1 MSESNG
7 SMMGPHDPDAIH
19 LVVLTGMSGG
29 GKTVA
34 LRALEDLEFYCV
46 DNLPTGLLPQLV
58 SSVMHDTGTRRR
70 RHDTDTRRRRIAVGV
85 DARNREQDI
94 LMMPAVLSEL
104 AGSGVHVHLVF
115 LDCSDEVLIKR
126 YSETR
131 RRHPLA
137 MRSTALPDAIAE
149 ERRLLRPLMAI
160 AETVIDSSALNV
172 HQLRRTMATGYAE
185 ASGRLT
191 VMFQSFAFRRGL
203 PLDAD
208 FVYDARCLPNPHW
221 QPQLRPLSGKD
232 DAVREYLDADPLVS
246 EYFNDTVR
254 WLQTWLPR
262 FEQDDRSYVT
272 ISVGCTGGRHRSVY
286 LVEKLAAHF
295 RPLHDSVLTHHRELG

>member
-1 MSESNG
+1 MSE
-7 SMMGPHDPDAIH
+7 PAPATTLPTLDPDAVH

-58 SSVMHDTGTRRR
+58 PAVLKNHGGRQ
-70 RHDTDTRRRRIAVGV
+70 RRIAVGV
-85 DARNREQDI
+85 DVRNPGEDLEQ
-94 LMMPAVLSEL
+94 MPVVLSGL
-104 AGSGVHVHLVF
+104 AASGVQVHLIF
-115 LDCSDEVLIKR
+115 LDCRDDVLIKR

-137 MRSTALPDAIAE
+137 LRGVSLADAIAN

-160 AETVIDSSALNV
+160 AERVIDSSELNV
-172 HQLRRTMATGYAE
+172 HQLRRLVAAGYAQ
-185 ASGRLT
+185 AAARLT
-191 VMFQSFAFRRGL
+191 LMFQSFAFRRGL

-208 FVYDARCLPNPHW
+208 FVFDARCLPNPHW
-221 QPQLRPLSGKD
+221 KPELRPLSGKD
-232 DAVREYLDADPLVS
+232 APVREFLEAEPLVAEYYADTARWLDA
-246 EYFNDTVR
+246 
-254 WLQTWLPR
+254 WLPR

-272 ISVGCTGGRHRSVY
+272 IAIGCTGGRHRSVY
-286 LVEKLAAHF
+286 LVEKLAAHY
-295 RPLHDSVLTHHRELG
+295 RAQRESVLTFHRELE

>member
-1 MSESNG
+1 MSHSDT
-7 SMMGPHDPDAIH
+7 PIIAPLTDPEATH

-46 DNLPTGLLPQLV
+46 DNLPTALLPQLV
-58 SSVMHDTGTRRR
+58 GAATQGSAK
-70 RHDTDTRRRRIAVGV
+70 RRRIAVGV
-85 DARNREQDI
+85 DVRNRNEDFRH
-94 LMMPAVLSEL
+94 MPTVLSGL
-104 AGSGVHVHLVF
+104 AAAQVQVHLIF
-115 LDCSDEVLIKR
+115 LDCRDEVLIKR

-137 MRSTALPDAIAE
+137 LRGVSLADAIAE

-160 AETVIDSSALNV
+160 AEKVIDSSDLNV
-172 HQLRRTMATGYAE
+172 HQLRRLIATGYAQATE
-185 ASGRLT
+185 GLT
-191 VMFQSFAFRRGL
+191 LMFQSFAFRRGL

-208 FVYDARCLPNPHW
+208 FVFDARCLPNPHW
-221 QPQLRPLSGKD
+221 EPRLRPLSGKD
-232 DAVREYLDADPLVS
+232 GPVRDFLDAQPLVG
-246 EYFNDTVR
+246 EYFADTTR
-254 WLQTWLPR
+254 WLDTWVPR

-295 RPLHDSVLTHHRELG
+295 RASRDGVLTFHRELE